1 MMIKVLDSSKNFSTS
16 KKKIKKSKP
25 WGKNAKNGHF
35 LYETICTNE
44 TNRFYLNH
52 LVEEKH

>member
-1 MMIKVLDSSKNFSTS
+1 MLKMDI
-16 KKKIKKSKP
+16 
-25 WGKNAKNGHF
+25 F